1 MKPYPRNNI
10 DYDIITP
17 VYVKNETTNAN
28 SRYSIYRVIDNLPFK
43 ALEIKLT
50 NSISKN
56 ETYKGYYY
64 TTTKKETLY
73 EIAKKY
79 YDDES
84 LYWVIAKA
92 NNLKNEGITVLDIN
106 TTITIPTFAELTRQG
121 GYFA

>member
-28 SRYSIYRVIDNLPFK
+28 SRYSIYRIIDNLPFK